1 MFQKNKIYLKGW
13 FAMIILRTTAV
24 DKRSISHSKIIVN
37 QMEGNKMKKYEITY
51 MENGEYKSLI
61 IYGKE
66 NYQVFLD
73 ENINYIDIISV
84 AEI

>member
-1 MFQKNKIYLKGW
+1 MGQGKFDTFNSLGSAQFKNK
-13 FAMIILRTTAV
+13 
-24 DKRSISHSKIIVN
+24 S
-37 QMEGNKMKKYEITY
+37 EGIKMKKYEITY

-84 AEI
+84 AEF